1 MKKGFLLMLLISCF
15 AFFTFLS
22 SASAAGDSDFTKAVN
37 EKLKEINYYAN
48 GSAEIVN
55 SISKEAEITKVVTS
69 DDPETK
75 ENEEEIDT
83 YKANVV
89 VGHVAYKL
97 KRDSIFYIQK
107 HEFFYYDV
115 DNQEFLMLGNFPEDE
130 EINALFKEYMD
141 AGHKAGIS
149 LTSNLLFTLFALLAF
164 LAVPTLIMMFH
175 NKAIPVPMVRNNS
188 VM

>member
-1 MKKGFLLMLLISCF
+1 MKKGFLLMSLVCCL

-22 SASAAGDSDFTKAVN
+22 SASASGDSDFTKAVN
-37 EKLKEINYYAN
+37 AKLKEINYYTE
-48 GSAEIVN
+48 GSAIVVN
-55 SISKEAEITKVVTS
+55 SISKETEITKVVTT

-83 YKANVV
+83 YTANVV
-89 VGHVAYKL
+89 VGHVSYKL

-115 DNQEFLMLGNFPEDE
+115 DNQEFLMLGNFPEDQ
-130 EINALFKEYMD
+130 EINSLFTDYMD
-141 AGHKAGIS
+141 ADHKAGIT
-149 LTSNLLFTLFALLAF
+149 LISNLLFTLFVILGVVV
-164 LAVPTLIMMFH
+164 VPALIMVFH

>member
-1 MKKGFLLMLLISCF
+1 MKKGFLFMLLFCCL
-15 AFFTFLS
+15 AFFTFFS
-22 SASAAGDSDFTKAVN
+22 SVSASGESDFTKAVN

-48 GSAEIVN
+48 GSATVVN
-55 SISKEAEITKVVTS
+55 SISKEAEITNVITK
-69 DDPETK
+69 DDPATK
-75 ENEEEIDT
+75 ENEEEIET

-89 VGHVAYKL
+89 VGHVSYKL

-115 DNQEFLMLGNFPEDE
+115 DNQEFLMLGNFPDDQ
-130 EINALFKEYMD
+130 EINSLFNDYMEE
-141 AGHKAGIS
+141 GHKAGIT
-149 LTSNLLFTLFALLAF
+149 LTSNLLFSLFVILGF
-164 LAVPTLIMMFH
+164 LVVPVLIMMFH

>member
-1 MKKGFLLMLLISCF
+1 MKKGFLFMLLVTCL

-22 SASAAGDSDFTKAVN
+22 SASATGESDFTQAVN
-37 EKLKEINYYAN
+37 GKLKEINYYAE
-48 GSAEIVN
+48 GSAKVVD
-55 SISKEAEITKVVTS
+55 SISKEAEITKVVTT

-83 YKANVV
+83 YTANVV
-89 VGHVAYKL
+89 VGHVSYKL

-115 DNQEFLMLGNFPEDE
+115 DNQEFLMLGNFHEDQ
-130 EINALFKEYMD
+130 EITSLFNDYMD
-141 AGHKAGIS
+141 AGHTAGIT
-149 LTSNLLFTLFALLAF
+149 LTSNLLFSLFVILGLLV
-164 LAVPTLIMMFH
+164 VPVLIMMFH
-175 NKAIPVPMVRNNS
+175 NKSIPVPMVRNNS